1 MSDVTSS
8 SAGHARTLPQSPSM
22 TIATDRP
29 TAEFVGASDD
39 TIGEAVRRA
48 RARAAT
54 ALRTLEGAGVLV
66 IPQVY
71 RRGVTP
77 RFRVT
82 LKVTAPVG
90 AASTSHPKRRAN
102 GTN

>member
-1 MSDVTSS
+1 
-8 SAGHARTLPQSPSM
+8 M

-29 TAEFVGASDD
+29 TAEFVGASDE

-48 RARAAT
+48 LARAAT

-71 RRGVTP
+71 RRGVAP

-82 LKVTAPVG
+82 LKVTAP
-90 AASTSHPKRRAN
+90 AANGNGTAPKRRPN
-102 GTN
+102 GAD